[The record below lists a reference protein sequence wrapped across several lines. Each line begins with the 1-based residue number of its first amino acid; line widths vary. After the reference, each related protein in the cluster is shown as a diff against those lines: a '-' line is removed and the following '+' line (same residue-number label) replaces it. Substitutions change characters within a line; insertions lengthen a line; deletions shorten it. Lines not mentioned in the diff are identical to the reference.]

1 MSKDKWNRRY
11 AERGA
16 DSPGEP
22 NPVFVEETASLTPG
36 RALDLAAGDG
46 RHALFLAARGWR
58 VTCVDFSDAAVERG
72 RRFAEAAGIG
82 AETAGKPGAIDWVL
96 SDLTE
101 YTPTP
106 GAFDLVVVLFLH
118 IPWKQMQDVIRRGAV
133 ALAPGGTFLLLGHHR
148 DNIGR
153 DAGGPQNPDVLYTEE
168 DVSKVLDGLGGL
180 DIERREKVER
190 QSKHAGEATDNPEAR
205 ALDCLVK
212 ARRRF
217 SGRHSAP

>member
-11 AERGA
+11 AEREA

-22 NPVFVEETASLTPG
+22 NPVLAEETASLTPG

-46 RHALFLAARGWR
+46 RHALFLAKRGWR
-58 VTCVDFSDAAVERG
+58 VTAVDFSDAAVERG

-82 AETAGKPGAIDWVL
+82 PGSAGKSGAIDWVL

-101 YTPTP
+101 YTPPP
-106 GAFDLVVVLFLH
+106 GAFDLVTILFLH
-118 IPWKQMQDVIRRGAV
+118 IPWSQMQDVIRRGAA

-153 DAGGPQNPDVLYTEE
+153 GAGGPQNPDVLYTEK

-180 DIERREKVER
+180 DIERQEKVER
-190 QSKHAGEATDNPEAR
+190 QSKHAGEATGNPEAR
-205 ALDCLVK
+205 AVDCLVK
-212 ARRRF
+212 ARR
-217 SGRHSAP
+217 SGSVR